1 MGISGER
8 RERSKSRNMYKGIM
22 DKDHTGEDRVWER
35 SVGRE
40 GESNGEKMGTTVIEQ
55 QYKILE
61 KNIYMKWSIQQ
72 KM

>member
-35 SVGRE
+35 NVGRE
-40 GESNGEKMGTTVIEQ
+40 GESNGG
-55 QYKILE
+55 
-61 KNIYMKWSIQQ
+61 KWGQL
-72 KM
+72 

>member
-1 MGISGER
+1 MW
-8 RERSKSRNMYKGIM
+8 K
-22 DKDHTGEDRVWER
+22 VWV
-35 SVGRE
+35 STA